1 MENSELSF
9 GPWLKRLRR
18 SRDLTQEELADRA
31 GCAPVT
37 LHKIETEDR
46 RPSKEIAQRLAEA
59 LCVPESDQAAFI
71 AFARASYPEK
81 FPPPPVAIQ
90 PTVPIHQGGPSADRP
105 LRSHNLPAQLTSFVG
120 HEREMPE
127 IASLLATTRLLTLTG
142 AGGSGKTRLGLEVAG
157 RLTEDFRDGVWLA
170 DLARLADPNLV
181 PQAIA
186 AALGVRDEGLRP
198 LLDQLSDYCEPREM
212 LLLLDNCEHLID
224 ACAAVAH
231 RLLSAAPDLKILA
244 TSREP
249 LGIGGELTFVVP
261 TLAVPNP
268 GTLPPL
274 DALMRFGAIRLFTE
288 RAWIARPN
296 FTLSEV
302 NGAAV
307 AEICRRLDGMPL
319 AIELAASRV
328 RLLPVEEIRTRLADR
343 FELLTGGSRIALPR
357 HQTLR
362 ATIEWSYAL
371 LTEPERGLLR
381 RLAVFA
387 GGWTLRAAE
396 VVCDVRDDAAQP
408 HVLDLMARL
417 VDKSLVVPEWR
428 GRTGRYGM
436 LETLRQFALEQL
448 EQCGEAA
455 DVRQRHAAYFVA
467 LAEEAEDALMGAEQR
482 AWQARL
488 DDEHNNIQ
496 VTFDWLAS
504 AEAHFVQARPE
515 EAALRMAGALWRY
528 WEVRGHVAEGREQL
542 LPRLAA
548 ADPETPAI
556 VRARGHLGAGICTWY
571 QGDFETATAHYETSV
586 ALYRSLGDRRGVA
599 RPLTYL
605 AWLDTY
611 RGEFA
616 RARALAEEAVG
627 ICREVGDR
635 QGETWATAR
644 LGIVAHW
651 AGDPAKAAPLLERAL
666 ETSREMGDDLGTGWW
681 LLMLG
686 QVLITLNQL
695 DRAMALEVECA
706 QCTRDLGDRRDYA
719 FALQSQAAILHLQG
733 FTGQALGLLQETARI
748 LAELGD
754 LFGLAT
760 TLFSYIIPL
769 VRLEPILCIR
779 LAAAYQAVCKV
790 GGFTIPLIWAA
801 RLEQGLTELRAA
813 LGADVFDAAWE
824 QGRGLPVQQALAEA
838 QAAADRLMD
847 AAQLSA
853 D

>member
-18 SRDLTQEELADRA
+18 SRDLTQEELADRI
-31 GCAPVT
+31 GCALVT
-37 LHKIETEDR
+37 LRKIETEDR

-59 LCVPESDQAAFI
+59 LCVPESDRTAFV
-71 AFARASYPEK
+71 AFARASYPEDL
-81 FPPPPVAIQ
+81 PPPLVVIQ
-90 PTVPIHQGGPSADRP
+90 PTVPIHQGRPSADRP

-120 HEREMPE
+120 REREMPE
-127 IASLLATTRLLTLTG
+127 IASLLDATRLLTLTG

-198 LLDQLSDYCEPREM
+198 LLDQLSDYCRPRAM

-249 LGIGGELTFVVP
+249 MGIGGEITFVVP
-261 TLAVPNP
+261 TLAVPDP
-268 GTLPPL
+268 GSLPPL
-274 DALMRFGAIRLFTE
+274 DALMRFDAIRLFTE
-288 RAWIARPN
+288 RARIARPD
-296 FTLSEV
+296 FALTEA

-328 RLLPVEEIRTRLADR
+328 RLLPVEEIRARLADR

-387 GGWTLRAAE
+387 GGWTLQAAE
-396 VVCDVRDDAAQP
+396 VVCGMHDDAAQP

-417 VDKSLVVPEWR
+417 ADKSLVVPEWR
-428 GRTGRYGM
+428 GRLGRYGM
-436 LETLRQFALEQL
+436 LETLRQFAS
-448 EQCGEAA
+448 GAA
-455 DVRQRHAAYFVA
+455 RTVRRGGGCPAAARGLFRGAGRGGGRGADGIGTEGVA
-467 LAEEAEDALMGAEQR
+467 G
-482 AWQARL
+482 
-488 DDEHNNIQ
+488 
-496 VTFDWLAS
+496 
-504 AEAHFVQARPE
+504 P
-515 EAALRMAGALWRY
+515 AGATSTTTSRLPSTGSPRPRPAPCR
-528 WEVRGHVAEGREQL
+528 RGRRKLRCAWPARCGAIGRCAAAVAEGRARL
-542 LPRLAA
+542 LPLLAA

-586 ALYRSLGDRRGVA
+586 ELYRGLGDRRGVA

-605 AWLDTY
+605 AWLNTY

-627 ICREVGDR
+627 DLPRSRGPPGGDVG
-635 QGETWATAR
+635 
-644 LGIVAHW
+644 H
-651 AGDPAKAAPLLERAL
+651 
-666 ETSREMGDDLGTGWW
+666 
-681 LLMLG
+681 
-686 QVLITLNQL
+686 
-695 DRAMALEVECA
+695 
-706 QCTRDLGDRRDYA
+706 
-719 FALQSQAAILHLQG
+719 
-733 FTGQALGLLQETARI
+733 GQAGHHRLLGRGSGQGR
-748 LAELGD
+748 
-754 LFGLAT
+754 
-760 TLFSYIIPL
+760 
-769 VRLEPILCIR
+769 
-779 LAAAYQAVCKV
+779 AAARTRPRDEPRD
-790 GGFTIPLIWAA
+790 GG
-801 RLEQGLTELRAA
+801 
-813 LGADVFDAAWE
+813 
-824 QGRGLPVQQALAEA
+824 
-838 QAAADRLMD
+838 
-847 AAQLSA
+847 
-853 D
+853 

>member
-1 MENSELSF
+1 MENTELSF

-18 SRDLTQEELADRA
+18 SRDLTQEELADRI
-31 GCAPVT
+31 GCAVVT

-71 AFARASYPEK
+71 AFAALPTPRRFLHHPSPSNPPCRSTRAGLQRTARCAATTCPHS
-81 FPPPPVAIQ
+81 
-90 PTVPIHQGGPSADRP
+90 S
-105 LRSHNLPAQLTSFVG
+105 PASWDAT
-120 HEREMPE
+120 REMPE
-127 IASLLATTRLLTLTG
+127 IASLLATARLLTLTG

-157 RLTEDFRDGVWLA
+157 GLTEAFRDGVWLA

-198 LLDQLSDYCEPREM
+198 LLDQLSDYCRPRLM

-249 LGIGGELTFVVP
+249 MGIGGEITFVVP
-261 TLAVPNP
+261 TLAVPDP
-268 GTLPPL
+268 GSLPPL

-288 RAWIARPN
+288 RARIARPD
-296 FTLSEV
+296 FALTEA

-328 RLLPVEEIRTRLADR
+328 RLLPVEEIRARLADR
-343 FELLTGGSRIALPR
+343 FDLLTGGSRIALPR

-387 GGWTLRAAE
+387 GGWTLQAAE
-396 VVCDVRDDAAQP
+396 VVCGMQDDAAQP

-428 GRTGRYGM
+428 GRLGRYGM

-455 DVRQRHAAYFVA
+455 DVRRRHAAYFVA
-467 LAEEAEDALMGAEQR
+467 LAEEAEEALMGSEQR

-504 AEAHFVQARPE
+504 AEARSVQARPE

-528 WEVRGHVAEGREQL
+528 WEVRGHVAEGRERL

-556 VRARGHLGAGICTWY
+556 VRARGHLG
-571 QGDFETATAHYETSV
+571 
-586 ALYRSLGDRRGVA
+586 RGHLHLVPGRLRNRD
-599 RPLTYL
+599 RPLR
-605 AWLDTY
+605 D
-611 RGEFA
+611 
-616 RARALAEEAVG
+616 
-627 ICREVGDR
+627 
-635 QGETWATAR
+635 
-644 LGIVAHW
+644 
-651 AGDPAKAAPLLERAL
+651 ER
-666 ETSREMGDDLGTGWW
+666 R
-681 LLMLG
+681 
-686 QVLITLNQL
+686 TLP
-695 DRAMALEVECA
+695 RP
-706 QCTRDLGDRRDYA
+706 G
-719 FALQSQAAILHLQG
+719 
-733 FTGQALGLLQETARI
+733 
-748 LAELGD
+748 
-754 LFGLAT
+754 
-760 TLFSYIIPL
+760 
-769 VRLEPILCIR
+769 
-779 LAAAYQAVCKV
+779 
-790 GGFTIPLIWAA
+790 
-801 RLEQGLTELRAA
+801 
-813 LGADVFDAAWE
+813 
-824 QGRGLPVQQALAEA
+824 
-838 QAAADRLMD
+838 
-847 AAQLSA
+847 
-853 D
+853 

>member
-1 MENSELSF
+1 
-9 GPWLKRLRR
+9 
-18 SRDLTQEELADRA
+18 
-31 GCAPVT
+31 
-37 LHKIETEDR
+37 
-46 RPSKEIAQRLAEA
+46 
-59 LCVPESDQAAFI
+59 
-71 AFARASYPEK
+71 
-81 FPPPPVAIQ
+81 
-90 PTVPIHQGGPSADRP
+90 
-105 LRSHNLPAQLTSFVG
+105 
-120 HEREMPE
+120 
-127 IASLLATTRLLTLTG
+127 
-142 AGGSGKTRLGLEVAG
+142 
-157 RLTEDFRDGVWLA
+157 
-170 DLARLADPNLV
+170 
-181 PQAIA
+181 
-186 AALGVRDEGLRP
+186 
-198 LLDQLSDYCEPREM
+198 M

-249 LGIGGELTFVVP
+249 MGIGGEITFVVP
-261 TLAVPNP
+261 TLAVPDP
-268 GTLPPL
+268 GSLPPL

-288 RAWIARPN
+288 RARIARPD
-296 FTLSEV
+296 FALTEA

-319 AIELAASRV
+319 AIELAASRI
-328 RLLPVEEIRTRLADR
+328 RLLPVEEIRARLADR
-343 FELLTGGSRIALPR
+343 FELLAGGSRIALPR

-387 GGWTLRAAE
+387 GGWTLQAAE
-396 VVCDVRDDAAQP
+396 VVCGMQDDAAQP

-428 GRTGRYGM
+428 GRLGRYGM

-448 EQCGEAA
+448 EPCGEAA
-455 DVRQRHAAYFVA
+455 DARRRHAAYFVA
-467 LAEEAEDALMGAEQR
+467 LAEEAEEALMGSEQR
-482 AWQARL
+482 AWQTRL

-496 VTFDWLAS
+496 VAFDWLAS
-504 AEAHFVQARPE
+504 AEARSVQARPE

-542 LPRLAA
+542 LPLLAA

-571 QGDFETATAHYETSV
+571 QGDFETAITHFETSV
-586 ALYRSLGDRRGVA
+586 ELYRGLGDRRGVA

-605 AWLDTY
+605 AWLNTF

-616 RARALAEEAVG
+616 RTRALAEEAVG

-635 QGETWATAR
+635 QGEAWATAR

-686 QVLITLNQL
+686 QVLVALGQL
-695 DRAMALEVECA
+695 DRAMTLEVECA

-719 FALQSQAAILHLQG
+719 FALQLQAAILHFQG
-733 FTGQALGLLQETARI
+733 FTGQSWGLLQETARI
-748 LAELGD
+748 FAELGD
-754 LFGLAT
+754 LFGLAS
-760 TLFSYIIPL
+760 TLFSYIFPL
-769 VRLEPILCIR
+769 VRL
-779 LAAAYQAVCKV
+779 
-790 GGFTIPLIWAA
+790 
-801 RLEQGLTELRAA
+801 
-813 LGADVFDAAWE
+813 GADPLHPPG
-824 QGRGLPVQQALAEA
+824 GRLPGRV
-838 QAAADRLMD
+838 
-847 AAQLSA
+847 
-853 D
+853 